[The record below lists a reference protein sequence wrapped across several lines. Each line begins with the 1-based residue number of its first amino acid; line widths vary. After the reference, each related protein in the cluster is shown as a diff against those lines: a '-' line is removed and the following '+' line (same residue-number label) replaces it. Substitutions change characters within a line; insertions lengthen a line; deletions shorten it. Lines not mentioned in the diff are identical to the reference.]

1 MDKAFDN
8 FQWKNF
14 PSMDTP
20 INATNLNKIN
30 DALDLIDDRV
40 IALHG
45 SVEDLTNTLDTAVDN
60 ISDIEDDISDI
71 NDNVDSISDSIGNAV
86 ETIGQTAIAPH
97 TEDSFFYAT
106 DSKIYRAL
114 SDIAIGDTLT
124 VGTNCVQTDI
134 VSNLGGSGGSGSSG
148 HVICDDTGTT
158 YPQRSKLQ
166 IINATITDD
175 STNDATVVTVQ
186 SGGSSTILSQTL
198 VAGSTSVTFTNI
210 PTTGNY
216 LVDFYTSDGVP
227 HTDIDTSTPGQVTV
241 LFDAQSDNIT
251 VFCEIK
257 EIIQV

>member
-30 DALDLIDDRV
+30 DGLDLVDDRV
-40 IALHG
+40 IVLHN
-45 SVEDLTNTLDTAVDN
+45 SVGDLTNTLGTAVDDIN
-60 ISDIEDDISDI
+60 DIE
-71 NDNVDSISDSIGNAV
+71 DNVDSISDSIGNAV
-86 ETIGQTAIAPH
+86 ETIGQAAISTHA
-97 TEDSFFYAT
+97 EDTFFYAT
-106 DSKIYRAL
+106 DSKIYKAIV
-114 SDIAIGDTLT
+114 DIAIDDILV
-124 VGTNCVQTDI
+124 VGTNCAETDI

-148 HVICDDTGTT
+148 HVICDGTGTA

-175 STNDATVVTVQ
+175 STNDATVVTLQ
-186 SGGSSTILSQTL
+186 SGGSTVLSQTL

-216 LVDFYTSDGVP
+216 LIDFYTSNGVA
-227 HTDIDTSTPGQVTV
+227 HTDLDVSTPGQVTL
-241 LFDAQSDNIT
+241 LFDAQIVDIT
-251 VFCEIK
+251 VMCEIK
-257 EIIQV
+257 EILQS